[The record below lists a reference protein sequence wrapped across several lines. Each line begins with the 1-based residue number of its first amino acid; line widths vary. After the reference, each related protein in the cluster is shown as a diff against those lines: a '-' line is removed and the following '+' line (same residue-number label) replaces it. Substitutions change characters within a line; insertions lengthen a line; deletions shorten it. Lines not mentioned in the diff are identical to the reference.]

1 MDKVNRN
8 IEIIQ
13 KEVKDSVTDLLLENG
28 YSLVNEDKYSDNQA
42 LLLQWTNKDSYH
54 TFQLRWDIR
63 ERWFDLGEFNRIDN
77 LNYIES
83 THIGLFPYSVTG
95 VLFRDCYNAKYTEK
109 IKLKIKEKLSTT
121 KHTLH

>member
-1 MDKVNRN
+1 MNKAFRN

-28 YSLVNEDKYSDNQA
+28 YSLANQDKFSDSQA
-42 LLLQWTNKDSYH
+42 LLLQWTNQDSDH

-63 ERWFDLGEFNRIDN
+63 EQWFELGEFNRKEN
-77 LNYIES
+77 LNYTES
-83 THIGLFPYSVTG
+83 TDIDLFPYSVIG
-95 VLFRDCYNAKYTEK
+95 VLFRNSYNAKYTEK

-121 KHTLH
+121 KPKLH